1 MKGLIM
7 KDLYNI
13 SHNSKSML
21 FVLVVFAVAF
31 IPTSGLE
38 GYNIACAFLFGSMI
52 VTTFSFDNFSNWA
65 QYAMIMPVSRK
76 ELVAGKYAVLGIFCV
91 IGSLFGLII
100 SSIGRLVI
108 GFGHAEIAELLLVA
122 LAALVISLISGGM
135 SIPLV
140 FKFGAEKARMLLVAS
155 VFIPAAVC
163 LVIYRLLV
171 MLGIKMTEKLV
182 VILLCCSPMIALI
195 WCYAMYRIS
204 YRIFE
209 KQEL

>member
-38 GYNIACAFLFGSMI
+38 GYNVACAFMFASMI

-122 LAALVISLISGGM
+122 LTALVISLISGGM

-163 LVIYRLLV
+163 LGIYQLV
-171 MLGIKMTEKLV
+171 VKLGIDIPEQLV
-182 VILLCCSPMIALI
+182 VILLCCSPIIALI
-195 WCYAMYRIS
+195 WCYGMYRIS
-204 YRIFE
+204 CRIFE